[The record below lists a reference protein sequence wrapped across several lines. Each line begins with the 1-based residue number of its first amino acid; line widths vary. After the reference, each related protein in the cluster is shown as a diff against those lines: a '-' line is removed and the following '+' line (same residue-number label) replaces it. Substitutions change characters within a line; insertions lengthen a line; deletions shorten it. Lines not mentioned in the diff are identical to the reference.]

1 MSNLQRGIALKMTFP
16 SLRLALL
23 AGLAL
28 PLGLASASLA
38 QDAPAPAAGAPGMH
52 HDHQWADPAARRAH
66 MAEHL
71 SAVLQLQPAQQ
82 AALAAYLDAM
92 KPPSDGKMGDEKMGM
107 TPGMGR
113 QADEHLP
120 TPERL
125 DKMMA
130 HFDEMRAHMV
140 ARVQATKQF
149 YAQLSPS
156 QQKAFDDLA
165 PMMMRH
171 FGDGHRGMMGGFHHG
186 DHGDGPGHPMGPD
199 GQSPG

>member
-1 MSNLQRGIALKMTFP
+1 MNVS
-16 SLRLALL
+16 SLRVALL

-28 PLGLASASLA
+28 PLGLATASLA
-38 QDAPAPAAGAPGMH
+38 QDAPTTPAAGAQAGDH
-52 HDHQWADPAARRAH
+52 HWDPAARRAH

-71 SAVLQLQPAQQ
+71 SAVLQLQPSQQ
-82 AALAAYLDAM
+82 SALAAYLDAM
-92 KPPSDGKMGDEKMGM
+92 KPPGDMQARGDMRQRMGGDME
-107 TPGMGR
+107 R
-113 QADEHLP
+113 LP

-130 HFDEMRAHMV
+130 RFDEMHARMV
-140 ARVQATKQF
+140 ARVAATKQF

-165 PMMMRH
+165 PMMMHR
-171 FGDGHRGMMGGFHHG
+171 FGGGRGGMDGR
-186 DHGDGPGHPMGPD
+186 HGDGGGWGHRMGPD